1 MNKIQFCTFQI
12 VFFSAGTVFFS
23 HNKSAGTMFRLVFSA
38 KRTEPKYAPD
48 NDASQFGA
56 VPLMPT
62 LAPQSETLK
71 ASFGHPVPRY

>member
-1 MNKIQFCTFQI
+1 MIIIRLFQLI
-12 VFFSAGTVFFS
+12 FSAGTVFLS
-23 HNKSAGTMFRLVFSA
+23 HNKSAETVFQLVFSA
-38 KRTEPKYAPD
+38 KRTRSKYAPD

-71 ASFGHPVPRY
+71 ASFGHPIPRC